1 MMARLLSFAFLG
13 LLLTLS
19 AWVSPPE
26 DIESLINRFKA
37 YLQANP
43 SEKVYIHTDK
53 PYYAASDTLW
63 MKAYLVDG
71 ILHQADSVSRALYV
85 RLTDEKGNEIAK
97 KTVRVAFGYGQSYFV
112 LPDSI
117 AQGTYQ
123 LTGFTNWMRNQADD
137 YYFKKSFAV
146 YRSDNKEY
154 GIKTNDGLDVQF
166 FPEGG
171 NLVNE
176 VVCKVGFKAVNSSGK
191 GIDIEGVIE
200 EIGTGVVSEFKSE
213 HLGMGVFNH
222 YAKPNKQYIAK
233 VKYGGKELTFPL
245 PKAYETGSVLSIG
258 NLLADNIKVTF
269 THHISPEKLAA
280 ETFHLVIHARGQI
293 RYVGELPKEPSKTFY
308 IARAKL
314 PDEGILHFTLFD
326 KNANPLCERIVFN
339 RLNQRLG
346 IKIEPSKQD
355 FSPREKVELQIT
367 TTDTKGAPIAA
378 NLSLAAISEA
388 QIPDNGLF
396 TDHIVS
402 SLLLTSDLRGTIE
415 QPAYYF
421 DSDNVAAPRHLDLLM
436 MTQGW
441 RRFTWK
447 EVGKETPTKPPYAF
461 EQGLTVNG
469 RINGIKKK
477 KDENPKA
484 SFLMNANSG
493 TLFLEAEPD
502 NAGEFSIPNVD
513 FSGIAT
519 LTLKSIGKSSNV
531 TNTSLLLQAIAI
543 PDLKTSPIP
552 FSPIAIEK
560 AQIQNYLT
568 KVATQRQVQQ
578 ALLAN
583 KTVTPTPEKN
593 KKSDAGDPR
602 RSIYGTPDFTLKMT
616 DAITDGTTDIMQLIT
631 GRLPGVNV
639 SGGRILIRGVSS
651 FVAGTDPL
659 FLLDG
664 VPVDMGALA
673 SVPPKQVEAID
684 LLKGSAASAL
694 GTRGA
699 NGVIAVLTKRTPTTQ
714 DQSLA
719 SNQVRGFE
727 LGREFYSPRY
737 DTPKRMNNLPDSRST
752 LYWNP
757 MIQTNANG
765 KATVTFW
772 NSDERTTV
780 RIVAEG
786 ATAKGLLGTAKQTY
800 SISNIR

>member
-1 MMARLLSFAFLG
+1 MMTRLLTFLFLG
-13 LLLTLS
+13 LLLSLS

-26 DIESLINRFKA
+26 DIEILLNRFKA

-43 SEKVYIHTDK
+43 SEKVYVHTDK

-85 RLTDEKGNEIAK
+85 KLTDEKGNEISK
-97 KTVRVAFGYGQSYFV
+97 KTIRVAFGHGQGYFV

-117 AQGTYQ
+117 PQGTYQ
-123 LTGFTNWMRNQADD
+123 LTAFTNWMRNQSDD
-137 YYFKKSFAV
+137 FYFKKTFPI
-146 YRSDNKEY
+146 YRADNKEY
-154 GIKTNDGLDVQF
+154 GIKSSEGLDLQF

-176 VVCKVGFKAVNSSGK
+176 VVCKVGFKAVSSIGK
-191 GIDIEGVIE
+191 GTDIEGVIE
-200 EIGTGVVSEFKSE
+200 EIGTGVISEFKSE

-222 YAKPNKQYIAK
+222 FPKPNKQYVAK
-233 VKYGGKELTFPL
+233 VKYGGKELAFPL

-269 THHISPEKLAA
+269 THHISPEKLAS

-293 RYVGELPKEPSKTFY
+293 RYVGELPKEQSKTFY
-308 IARAKL
+308 IPRAKL

-326 KNANPLCERIVFN
+326 KNANPVCERIVFN

-355 FSPREKVELQIT
+355 FSPKEKVELQIT
-367 TTDTKGAPIAA
+367 TTDTKGAPISA

-402 SLLLTSDLRGTIE
+402 NLLLTSDLRGTIE

-447 EVGKETPTKPPYAF
+447 EVGQEIASKPPYAF
-461 EQGLTVNG
+461 EQGLTLNG
-469 RINGIKKK
+469 RINGLKKK

-484 SFLMNANSG
+484 SFLMSANSG
-493 TLFLEAEPD
+493 TVFLEAETD
-502 NAGEFSIPNVD
+502 NAGEFSITNAD

-531 TNTSLLLQAIAI
+531 ANTSLLLQAVSI
-543 PDLKTSPIP
+543 PDFKTNPIP
-552 FSPIAIEK
+552 FSPVSIEK

-583 KTVTPTPEKN
+583 KSATPAPEKS

-659 FLLDG
+659 FMIDG

-699 NGVIAVLTKRTPTTQ
+699 NGVIAILTKRTSNTA

-727 LGREFYSPRY
+727 LVREFYSPQY
-737 DTPKRMNNLPDSRST
+737 DSPKRMNNLPDSRST

-757 MIQTNANG
+757 MVQTNANG

-786 ATAKGLLGTAKQTY
+786 ATSKGLLGTAKQTY